1 VVACVQVTP
10 RRLVTA
16 YRFPAAS
23 SASQRAPA
31 KLQTVALGAA
41 IAAAHETVAR
51 PANAA
56 AMTPIR

>member
-1 VVACVQVTP
+1 
-10 RRLVTA
+10 VTA
-16 YRFPAAS
+16 YRFPVAS

-31 KLQTVALGAA
+31 KLQTVAPGAA
-41 IAAAHETVAR
+41 SAAAHETVAR